1 MKSKL
6 TGIAFI
12 LLLIVVGIGCSKKD
26 EKQNNQ
32 PAISSEQLDNLKS
45 VDLKGEKVFLKYKFE
60 KGEKLLYKLITV
72 NSSQQTIKADSLIKS
87 AGEQTLTYFFDIEV
101 LEVDN
106 DNIAELSLNI
116 SQIIFDGMVN
126 GQKMHY
132 DTKTAN
138 ISKEEKLKFIEF
150 ETISNTPF
158 RARVNQKGEILEI
171 TRIDKMVDKM
181 ITLQPEA
188 QKMPADQKA
197 ALIKNIS
204 EGELK
209 PRTQL
214 LFRELTTNAIGK
226 DSTWQKAIPS
236 SPGAFKLENTIN
248 YKVTDFV
255 KVGDDKAAKIS
266 AVLTSKWSG
275 EKKGTENG
283 MNYLFEDPKVSG
295 GGTILF
301 NIDKGKVIRGE
312 TNTNVEIGVQI
323 DAKDATKKMKR
334 TFRKDITMNKNIV
347 ELL

>member
-12 LLLIVVGIGCSKKD
+12 LLLIVIGIGCGKKD

-32 PAISSEQLDNLKS
+32 PAVSSEQLNNLKI
-45 VDLKGEKVFLKYKFE
+45 VDLNGQKVFLKYKFE
-60 KGEKLLYKLITV
+60 KGEKLRYKLITV
-72 NSSQQTIKADSLIKS
+72 TSSQQTIKADSLMKS
-87 AGEQTLTYFFDIEV
+87 AGDQTLTYFFDIEV
-101 LEVDN
+101 LEVDP

-116 SQIIFDGMVN
+116 SQIIYDGQMN
-126 GQKMHY
+126 GQKTHY
-132 DTKTAN
+132 DSKVN
-138 ISKEEKLKFIEF
+138 VSKEEKLKYAEF
-150 ETISNTPF
+150 ETVSNTPY
-158 RARVNQKGEILEI
+158 RARVNQKGEILEV

-181 ITLQPEA
+181 MTLQPEM

-214 LFRELTTNAIGK
+214 LFRELTTSEVGK
-226 DSTWQKAIPS
+226 DSTWQKSTPAS
-236 SPGAFKLENTIN
+236 LGVFKLENIIH
-248 YKVTDFV
+248 YRVIDFV
-255 KVGDDKAAKIS
+255 KVGDDKAVKLS
-266 AVLTSKWSG
+266 AVLSVKWSG

-283 MNYLFEDPKVSG
+283 MNYLFDDPKVSG

-312 TNTNVEIGVQI
+312 TTTNLEMGVQV
-323 DAKDATKKMKR
+323 DGKDSMKKTKR
-334 TFRKDITMNKNIV
+334 TFRKDISMNKNIV